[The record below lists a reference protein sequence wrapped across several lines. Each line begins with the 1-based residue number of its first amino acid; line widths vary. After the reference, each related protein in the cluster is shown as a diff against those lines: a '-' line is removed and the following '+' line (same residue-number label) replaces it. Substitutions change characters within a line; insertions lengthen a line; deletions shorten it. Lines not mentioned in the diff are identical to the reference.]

1 MVKMLGRIR
10 KLIRWIRFG
19 AIQERVVS
27 RIEGT
32 ACEIEYTGRLGRVIG
47 YWAYGSFD
55 PRLPYQGE

>member
-1 MVKMLGRIR
+1 MASNKWIR

-19 AIQERVVS
+19 TIRERVVS

-32 ACEIEYTGRLGRVIG
+32 PCEIEYTGRFGRVIG

-55 PRLPYQGE
+55 PSEPYQGE